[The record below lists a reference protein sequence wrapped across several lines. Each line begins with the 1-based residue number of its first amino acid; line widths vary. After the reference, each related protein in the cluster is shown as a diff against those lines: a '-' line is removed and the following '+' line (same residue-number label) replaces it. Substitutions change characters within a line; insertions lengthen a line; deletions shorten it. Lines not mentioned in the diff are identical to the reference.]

1 MGKTSVGGLSVSVN
15 VDEKP
20 EFVFVCLSLAAVENA
35 ASSAVPDRFLEK
47 PAECAL
53 YRYEPGQR
61 QTDSRHTV
69 GQVQRL
75 AEQLWN
81 GWKIGRNLAI
91 VIFLSERS
99 L

>member
-1 MGKTSVGGLSVSVN
+1 VGKTSVGRSVSVN
-15 VDEKP
+15 VDEKLD
-20 EFVFVCLSLAAVENA
+20 FVCLALAAVENA

-47 PAECAL
+47 PAEGAL
-53 YRYEPGQR
+53 YRCELGQR
-61 QTDSRHTV
+61 PTDSRHTV

-81 GWKIGRNLAI
+81 GRKIGRNPAI
-91 VIFLSERS
+91 VIFLLERS